1 MSIELKFSGQPV
13 ILNDFNKIVKL
24 TIDSAFQDPS
34 YRMKEWNFHCVGFG
48 VNIGIVKLVLDKKY
62 RLFIHENESSN
73 NYLISYEE
81 LVQFLKENAVDYIVK
96 DVKLKILP
104 KTIFKEL

>member
-13 ILNDFNKIVKL
+13 IVNDFNKIIKL
-24 TIDSAFQDPS
+24 TIDSPFQDPS
-34 YRMKEWNFHCVGFG
+34 YRMKEWNFHCAGFG
-48 VNIGIVKLVLDKKY
+48 VNIGIVKLVLDKNY
-62 RLFIHENESSN
+62 RLFIHENESNN

-81 LVQFLKENAVDYIVK
+81 LVQFLKENTVNYIVK

-104 KTIFKEL
+104 KKIFKEL